1 MRHLLTIEQTFELQ
15 GRGYVALPSLP
26 AWLGDPEL
34 DESAELRLPDGHR
47 VRFKLLVCL
56 EHLNRTLASVQAG
69 DPAWV
74 RTCLLHNLPV
84 EPEVGSEI
92 WCRDDLVRLAE
103 TSRNADA
110 G

>member
-1 MRHLLTIEQTFELQ
+1 MLHLLTVEQAFKHE

-26 AWLGDPEL
+26 AWRGAPEL
-34 DESAELRLPDGHR
+34 DESAELRLPDGRR
-47 VRFKLLVCL
+47 VRFKLQVCL
-56 EHLNRTLASVQAG
+56 VHHNRTLASVQVG

-74 RTCLLHNLPV
+74 RTCLLQDLPF

-103 TSRNADA
+103 TSRNSDA